1 MTSKPMTVR
10 EVVKHLLIFKK
21 DVQMYQRAL
30 RTQGHSKY
38 LAVSK
43 IVPKTFKTVRMY
55 KVAEEENAVLLLFID
70 PTKKGYRID
79 TEKEGCTD

>member
-1 MTSKPMTVR
+1 MNNEYMTAQDVVKALLASDK
-10 EVVKHLLIFKK
+10 EVV
-21 DVQMYQRAL
+21 MYQRAL

-43 IVPKTFKTVRMY
+43 IVPKTFKLVRMY

-79 TEKEGCTD
+79 SEKD

>member
-1 MTSKPMTVR
+1 MSSKHMTAR
-10 EVVKHLLIFKK
+10 EVVEALLTSTKE
-21 DVQMYQRAL
+21 VVMYQRAL

-43 IVPKTFKTVRMY
+43 IVPKTFKMVRMY

-79 TEKEGCTD
+79 NEKD